1 MLPWRGGWT
10 VGGPH
15 YVRWGFISITVPNL
29 VVLGLMIIVFAV
41 ALMLRLPD
49 EHGGDGP
56 GKERQP

>member
-1 MLPWRGGWT
+1 M
-10 VGGPH
+10 GGPH